1 MTPMARRRQLTAT
14 IAGRTDSGRER
25 DHNEDAIAWDAPT
38 GIAVLADGMGGHNA
52 GEVASRLAVDSIMD
66 VLRDAPRPCPVLDAI
81 QQANA
86 LIHAEAHKRPNHAG
100 MGTTVAIAC
109 LEADTVTIA
118 HVGDSRVYRLRGE
131 ELEQLTSDHSMVQ
144 ELVDSGFLSAEDAA
158 ASINRNIITRA
169 LGTEAMVQGTKTR
182 VEAAAGDLFVLCS
195 DGLSDP
201 LPPAEIARLCRAND
215 DLERTATALVDAANA
230 AGGRDNVSVIL
241 MRLGTPPPAA

>member
-1 MTPMARRRQLTAT
+1 MPHRPRLTAT
-14 IAGRTDSGRER
+14 IAGRTDAGRER
-25 DHNEDAIAWDAPT
+25 DHNEDAIAWDART

-52 GEVASRLAVDSIMD
+52 GEVASQLAVESIMGA
-66 VLRDAPRPCPVLDAI
+66 LRDTPRACPVLDAI
-81 QQANA
+81 QQANE
-86 LIHAEAHKRPNHAG
+86 LVHAEAGKRPGHAG

-109 LEADTVTIA
+109 LEAETVTIA
-118 HVGDSRVYRLRGE
+118 HVGDSRIYRLRGE
-131 ELEQLTSDHSMVQ
+131 DLEQLTSDHSMVQ

-241 MRLGTPPPAA
+241 MRLDTPPPAA